1 MNTSRFNLFT
11 FATETLAMLAFILII
26 FSAPAL
32 IQTEVFSDECGWGFV
47 NSTFGGGWYFDNG
60 ECN

>member
-1 MNTSRFNLFT
+1 MNTSPFNPFKLL
-11 FATETLAMLAFILII
+11 TETLSMMAFILII

-47 NSTFGGGWYFDNG
+47 NSTFGGWYFDTE

>member
-1 MNTSRFNLFT
+1 MNTSFNPFT
-11 FATETLAMLAFILII
+11 FATETLVMLAFILII

-47 NSTFGGGWYFDNG
+47 NSTFGGWYFDNG

>member
-1 MNTSRFNLFT
+1 MNTSFNPFT

-32 IQTEVFSDECGWGFV
+32 IQTEVFTDDCGWGFV
-47 NSTFGGGWYFDNG
+47 NSTFGGWYFENG
-60 ECN
+60 ECF

>member
-1 MNTSRFNLFT
+1 MNTSHFNPFKLL
-11 FATETLAMLAFILII
+11 TETLAMLAFILTI

-32 IQTEVFSDECGWGFV
+32 IQTEVFSDDCGWGFV
-47 NSTFGGGWYFDNG
+47 NSTFGGWYFDNG